1 MSLLS
6 GYCLPNGG
14 SGATPQLFLIIWAVS
29 PPFQNPIGTGHES
42 PLAWMYGS
50 NLRREEI
57 PAFVRFILCLLCLHP
72 PGQLPSMSC
81 DRCPTNFNYFKRI

>member
-42 PLAWMYGS
+42 PLAWMHGG

-57 PAFVRFILCLLCLHP
+57 LAFMRFILFPMPLVSTSSGATALYVL
-72 PGQLPSMSC
+72 
-81 DRCPTNFNYFKRI
+81 